1 MEQYREGLW
10 AFTQPLPIPLVGDP
24 DLRMTVARLQ
34 DGSLW
39 VRACALDPEA
49 GPALRSPRR

>member
-39 VRACALDPEA
+39 VRPV
-49 GPALRSPRR
+49 P